1 MESQT
6 RPYEN
11 LRLKTKFG
19 LVIAI
24 FSHLGKKG
32 KREKEIYGLVE
43 RKREGVFYFFSM

>member
-1 MESQT
+1 MVSLT

-24 FSHLGKKG
+24 SSHLGKK
-32 KREKEIYGLVE
+32 
-43 RKREGVFYFFSM
+43 REGGRES